1 MVLEAVLAF
10 NSVVKLKQWR
20 CGLDIVLSYIL
31 MHGLDFEVNLP
42 FRALICIQSCLDS
55 FGLFLHKARSLCL
68 SVNGLPLVLTRILS
82 YDRQTSGLGDYSR
95 ADLGQ
100 VAVTAYILQSG
111 LLLHYLVNCH
121 HFFDEMRR
129 LTRVDPATGFRLQ
142 APWRMDDLHTLL
154 LGLGLRDVAVKR
166 GCDLLGVVGA
176 MS

>member
-1 MVLEAVLAF
+1 MVLEAVFAF
-10 NSVVKLKQWR
+10 HSVVELKQWR

-31 MHGLDFEVNLP
+31 LHGLDFEFNLP
-42 FRALICIQSCLDS
+42 FRALIQSCLDS
-55 FGLFLHKARSLCL
+55 LVLFLHKARSLCL
-68 SVNGLPLVLTRILS
+68 SLNGLPLVLTRILS

-100 VAVTAYILQSG
+100 VAVTAYMLQSG

-121 HFFDEMRR
+121 HFLDEMRR

-166 GCDLLGVVGA
+166 GCDLLGAVGA
-176 MS
+176 VS